1 MGFAAGA
8 SHLAPGLAVFFV
20 PEVTSATGRDVHL
33 AATRGN
39 GDRDDVPQ
47 IFRDDV
53 GNDEVDFLGG
63 ICRRAF
69 EFDDVA
75 GAVRVPGGLDLKS
88 TQSASRPARRVAK
101 PQLPHSLPKL
111 PVPASA

>member
-1 MGFAAGA
+1 VQWAFLVAQLSSVEGIFSLAFDQEPGWMGFVAGA

-47 IFRDDV
+47 IFRDDI
-53 GNDEVDFLGG
+53 GNDEVNFLGG

-75 GAVRVPGGLDLKS
+75 GTVRVP
-88 TQSASRPARRVAK
+88 
-101 PQLPHSLPKL
+101 
-111 PVPASA
+111 